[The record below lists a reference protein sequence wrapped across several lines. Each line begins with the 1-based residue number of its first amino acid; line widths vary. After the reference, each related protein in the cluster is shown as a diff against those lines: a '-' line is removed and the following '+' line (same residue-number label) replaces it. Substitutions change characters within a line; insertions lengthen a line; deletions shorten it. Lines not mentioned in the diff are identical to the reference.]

1 MIKRQKNFGFTK
13 TVIILVILIFVI
25 GIFSSVWLSFN
36 DHEYTV
42 TITYKERVNKD
53 DYSKYLIFGEDENGT
68 VHVFENTDTAL
79 RFKFNSSDIY
89 GKVKEGA
96 TYTFVVT
103 GIRIPVLDEYEN
115 IIKVK

>member
-1 MIKRQKNFGFTK
+1 MPKKKLKNYLVNNMIKRQNFGFTK

-89 GKVKEGA
+89 GKVKEGE

-103 GIRIPVLDEYEN
+103 
-115 IIKVK
+115 